1 MRILLVGPS
10 PEVPGGIGSWIRL
23 ILAHPIGGIEYVP
36 VHTLTPDTAMA
47 DFRSRFGPPITRLA
61 KNFLQMMRVLH
72 RLPRLVHENA
82 VAGAHIHFSS
92 RGSFQRKR
100 LVADRLSKL
109 ATPYVLHAHSGG
121 FDVYYER
128 TSQKNK
134 ERIVKFINSPVGF
147 ISLAHFWQAF
157 YERLMTPPKPKLYV
171 MPNPVVLPEV
181 VPEREG
187 NSCLRLIFLGRMGE
201 HKGSDRVLRA
211 MAQLPA
217 PVRNRVEA
225 WFAGDGDI
233 EGMHRLAQELG
244 LEGQVYISGWIGVE
258 ERNRWL
264 AEADCLILP
273 SRAEGMPMT
282 ILEAL
287 AWGLPVISSPVGGIP
302 EVVRQG
308 QEGIFVES
316 DDISAIS
323 EAIRFMV
330 EHPEERLRMGHNAR
344 QRAHEFAL
352 PEYRRKLRDIYVE
365 LFG

>member
-23 ILAHPIGGIEYVP
+23 LLEHPPEAIEYVP
-36 VHTLTPDTAMA
+36 VYTVTPATAMA
-47 DFRSRFGPPITRLA
+47 DFRTCLGPPLGRLV
-61 KNFLQMMRVLH
+61 KNAFQLMGVLK
-72 RLPRLVHENA
+72 RLPHLVQSSG
-82 VAGAHIHFSS
+82 VVGAHIHFAS

-100 LVADRLSKL
+100 LVVKQLSRIGH
-109 ATPYVLHAHSGG
+109 PYLLHAHGG
-121 FDVYYER
+121 RFDVFYEQSSES
-128 TSQKNK
+128 TKQ
-134 ERIVKFINSPVGF
+134 RITEFISGSVGF
-147 ISLAHFWQAF
+147 ISLAQFWQAF

-273 SRAEGMPMT
+273 SRAEGVPMT
-282 ILEAL
+282 ILAPQ
-287 AWGLPVISSPVGGIP
+287 WGVFLKWCVRGRRGFLWSLTIFPLS
-302 EVVRQG
+302 VRQ
-308 QEGIFVES
+308 
-316 DDISAIS
+316 
-323 EAIRFMV
+323 
-330 EHPEERLRMGHNAR
+330 
-344 QRAHEFAL
+344 FAL
-352 PEYRRKLRDIYVE
+352 WWSILKSV
-365 LFG
+365 FGWGTTRVNALTSLLYLSIGAN